1 MLGLMVVLI
10 ELSRPSAAS
19 AAFLCLWCVPR
30 PHLRYT
36 VLRPGSTRTEVRRT
50 ILWCCYCT
58 TGLST
63 CPPSPHALR
72 AAVCSAM

>member
-1 MLGLMVVLI
+1 MVVLI

-58 TGLST
+58 TGLRLST
-63 CPPSPHALR
+63 CPPLHPMHALR